1 MSTDPSYYTSRITS
15 EHIDKPKFFA
25 TVLTIVQGL
34 VDEQTTLL
42 SLPGLYDLDNAVGV
56 QLDAVGLWVFGRAG
70 SRYVDVPFGSGNLT
84 ALDDAHYR
92 TLLRAR
98 IISNEWDGTVGD
110 AYRAWSVLFQGT
122 GLQVAIQDYQNMAMG
137 IGLLGPSDA
146 ETQAMFLAGLLE
158 LKPSGVAVTYYIG
171 TPPPPLFQAVA
182 QAPQTLAATG
192 RVLAGG
198 ALALAQAAQILAA
211 AGRVGSVLRLTQA
224 AQTLVAAGT
233 ILVRGTL
240 GAAQAP
246 QTLVATGGVVGLHLT
261 QAAQTLAAAGHSP

>member
-1 MSTDPSYYTSRITS
+1 LSTDPSYYTSRITS
-15 EHIDKPKFFA
+15 QHIDKPKFFA
-25 TVLTIVQGL
+25 TVLTVVQGL

-98 IISNEWDGTVGD
+98 IISNEWDGTVSD

-122 GLQVAIQDYQNMAMG
+122 GLQVAIQDYQNMTMG

-146 ETQAMFLAGLLE
+146 ETQALFLAGLLE

-171 TPPPPLFQAVA
+171 TPPPPAGHGVTGSLGFVQAS
-182 QAPQTLAATG
+182 QTIAAVG
-192 RVLAGG
+192 HVLGGG
-198 ALALAQAAQILAA
+198 ALGLAQAAQILAA
-211 AGRVGSVLRLTQA
+211 SGRVAIG
-224 AQTLVAAGT
+224 
-233 ILVRGTL
+233 GTL
-240 GAAQAP
+240 GLAQAP
-246 QTLVATGGVVGLHLT
+246 QTLVAIGHAGTGLRLT
-261 QAAQTLAAAGHSP
+261 QAPQTLVAAGHSP